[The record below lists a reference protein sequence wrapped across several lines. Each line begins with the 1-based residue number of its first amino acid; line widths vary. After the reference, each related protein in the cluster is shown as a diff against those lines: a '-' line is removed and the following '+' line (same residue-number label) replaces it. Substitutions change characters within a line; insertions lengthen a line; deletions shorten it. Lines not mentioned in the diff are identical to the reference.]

1 MTDASK
7 AWATEQIRLGKSVF
21 GQASGARPA
30 DIERA
35 ITALNNAR
43 SVFTYEHSPAQ
54 WAEIAMDLGRIYSRR
69 KNEGRTENKKTAIT
83 YYSEALTVYEW
94 KSHPIDCAV
103 CHSEIG
109 NLSLDLADGI
119 DRHEKK
125 LALLHYEIVLV
136 LISRESWPELWHKTH
151 LELSLLYR
159 KYAMFSESADL
170 SLSEEHSRMAFDPDE
185 NVELAFY
192 DLMRTTYDLCIRLF
206 ELQLELRHAK
216 GHS

>member
-1 MTDASK
+1 VGNGTNP
-7 AWATEQIRLGKSVF
+7 TGKVPR
-21 GQASGARPA
+21 GSGSGVRPD

-35 ITALNNAR
+35 ITALNRGR
-43 SVFTYEHSPAQ
+43 SVFTYEHAPNQ
-54 WAEIAMDLGRIYSRR
+54 WAEIAMDLGQIYSRR
-69 KNEGRTENKKTAIT
+69 KNGGRAENKKTAIN

-94 KSHPIDCAV
+94 KSHPTECAV

-109 NLSLDLADGI
+109 KLSLDLADGI

-125 LALLHYEIVLV
+125 LALLHFEIVLV
-136 LISRESWPELWHKTH
+136 LISRKSWPELWHKTH
-151 LELSLLYR
+151 LDLSLLYR
-159 KYAMFSESADL
+159 KYAIFSESADL

-192 DLMRTTYDLCIRLF
+192 DLMRETYDLCVRLF